1 MARPF
6 FFMHVMKTGGTTFR
20 DHIRRNFAPEQIYP
34 GPSPP
39 DGRWFRTAHMMLD
52 GLRELPPER
61 RGAIGIYMG
70 HFPFMARELI
80 TPTPITLTLLRDPVD
95 RTISI
100 LKQSKRDVERH
111 RDQPLEGIYEDPWTY
126 QTVIRNHQAKLFAM
140 TLEDEPESLWDV
152 LEVDAGRLAIAKENL
167 ERVEA
172 LGLTER
178 FDEFLETVREQFGW
192 RFDQV
197 PNRMVS
203 TKTWTATKSF
213 RDHIAEDN
221 AAEMEFYEHAREVH
235 DRRRRRQR
243 SAVG

>member
-6 FFMHVMKTGGTTFR
+6 FFMHVMKTGGTTFL
-20 DHIRRNFAPEQIYP
+20 DHIRHNFAPEQIYP
-34 GPSPP
+34 GPRRPGSP
-39 DGRWFRTAHMMLD
+39 WVSAYMMLD

-61 RGAIGIYMG
+61 RREVQIYTG
-70 HFPFMARELI
+70 HFPFMARDLI

-100 LKQSKRDVERH
+100 LKQCKRDMERH
-111 RDQPLEGIYEDPWTY
+111 HDQPLEAIYEDRWQNPIL
-126 QTVIRNHQAKLFAM
+126 IRNHQAKLFAM

-152 LEVDAGRLAIAKENL
+152 VEVDAGRLAIAKENL

-178 FDEFLETVREQFGW
+178 FDEFLGAIRERFGW
-192 RFDQV
+192 RFRQI
-197 PNRMVS
+197 PNRLVS
-203 TKTWTATKSF
+203 KETWTATKSF

-235 DRRRRRQR
+235 DRRRRT
-243 SAVG
+243 